1 MIRHILKNG
10 QEVASVEG
18 LLIKAAEFPTLYQM
32 VSEVLHSEAS
42 DARQEIH
49 TAV

>member
-18 LLIKAAEFPTLYQM
+18 LMVKAAEFPTLYQM
-32 VSEVLHSEAS
+32 VSEVLYEAS

-49 TAV
+49 KAV